1 MSTNLIQ
8 DIKQHI
14 SAKSTE
20 ELLDI
25 WTENDREKWSVEYLE
40 DVRLALLERNEPVP
54 SQKKPPHEPQ
64 QISTSKKRQC
74 LATVFLLSGA
84 GIYILISLFN
94 YIILDILWPTSLM
107 IEILQQIRN
116 TLTLL
121 CIFIATL
128 LFVLSYTL
136 KEPND
141 GKP

>member
-14 SAKSTE
+14 GEKSTE

-25 WTENDREKWSVEYLE
+25 WTENDREKWSVEYFE
-40 DVRLALLERNEPVP
+40 AVRLALLERNETPP
-54 SQKKPPHEPQ
+54 SQNKSPQEPR
-64 QISTSKKRQC
+64 QISTHKKRQR
-74 LATVFLLSGA
+74 LACVFVLSGA

-94 YIILDILWPTSLM
+94 YIIVDLLWPTSPM

-128 LFVLSYTL
+128 LFISSLLL
-136 KEPND
+136 KER
-141 GKP
+141 